1 MDIAI
6 HFGQAGVC
14 RDILLPAS
22 KSISNRVLI
31 ISALCDSPQPVH
43 NLSDCD
49 DTAVMLNVLNS
60 NDSCFD
66 IGHAGTAMRF
76 LTAYLSRIAGTWEI
90 TGSARMKERP
100 VAVLVDA
107 LNRLGARIEY
117 KEKEGFPP
125 LVIRGSYLE
134 GGEIGIPASV
144 SSQYISAL
152 MMIAPYMEKGLTLKP
167 EGRIVSRAYIE
178 MTAAIMRQFGAEVR
192 IGERIIAVSPRP
204 YVPVSFSVESDWSS
218 ASYFYEWLAVRE
230 EGEICL
236 PGLLADS
243 LQGDARQ
250 VGVWK
255 KLGVETFFET
265 DAVRLKAREAAVS
278 LLEHDFTDM
287 PDLVQSFAVACC
299 LKKVPF
305 SFTGLSTLRI
315 KETDRIAALTAELAK
330 LGYRLEAE
338 GDNGLRWDGVCGEVK
353 QKEIGTYQDHRMA
366 MAFAPAAWKFP
377 GLIIRDKEVVA
388 KSFPRYWEQLEK
400 LGAVIVSL

>member
-6 HFGQAGVC
+6 RFGQAGSC

-31 ISALCDSPQPVH
+31 ISALCDSPLPVH

-49 DTAVMLNVLNS
+49 DTAVMLNVLNL
-60 NDSCFD
+60 NASCFD

-76 LTAYLSRIAGTWEI
+76 LTAYLSRIAGKWEI
-90 TGSARMKERP
+90 TGSGRMKERP

-117 KEKEGFPP
+117 KEREGFPP

-134 GGEIGIPASV
+134 GGEIEIPASV

-152 MMIAPYMEKGLTLKP
+152 MMIAPYMEKGLTLKL
-167 EGRIVSRAYIE
+167 EGRIVSRAYID
-178 MTAAIMRQFGAEVR
+178 MTVAIMRRFGAEVQV
-192 IGERIIAVSPRP
+192 GERIIAVRPRP

-218 ASYFYEWLAVRE
+218 ASYFYEWLAVRG
-230 EGEICL
+230 EGEIYL

-250 VGVWK
+250 VGVWE
-255 KLGVETFFET
+255 KLGVKTFFET
-265 DAVRLKAREAAVS
+265 DAVRLKVRETAVS

-330 LGYRLEAE
+330 LGYCLEAE
-338 GDNGLRWDGVCGEVK
+338 GDNGLRWEGVCGEVK
-353 QKEIGTYQDHRMA
+353 QKDINTYQDHRMA

-377 GLIIRDKEVVA
+377 GLIIRNKEVVA

-400 LGAVIVSL
+400 AGAVIVSL